1 MMVRTPSTPPPNDP
15 LLQSKQQWR
24 KVSQICISEKYNSV
38 CVCGRARKDDS
49 RSDYSHTWLNHTQR
63 RHTSQAITV
72 LFLARQGRRE
82 KRKHNWQL
90 PTVDSGSVATTC
102 ASQATEAGHTNEK
115 RGNGGQPE
123 TDHHHHNCNKYND
136 NHDQQHLH
144 PLQTIEQYL
153 TDVTHRS

>member
-1 MMVRTPSTPPPNDP
+1 MIAQ
-15 LLQSKQQWR
+15 LLILCC
-24 KVSQICISEKYNSV
+24 KVSSSVGKCHKSAYLRSTTVCV
-38 CVCGRARKDDS
+38 CVCGTARKDDS

-72 LFLARQGRRE
+72 LFPARQGKRE

-115 RGNGGQPE
+115 KGNGGQPE